1 MVAGFK
7 DINAE
12 EARSKRIAMAED
24 EREQLDEM
32 KRLKEK
38 EKRKKKRGAA
48 AFLDD

>member
-7 DINAE
+7 DITAE

-24 EREQLDEM
+24 EREEVAEVQ
-32 KRLKEK
+32 RQKEK